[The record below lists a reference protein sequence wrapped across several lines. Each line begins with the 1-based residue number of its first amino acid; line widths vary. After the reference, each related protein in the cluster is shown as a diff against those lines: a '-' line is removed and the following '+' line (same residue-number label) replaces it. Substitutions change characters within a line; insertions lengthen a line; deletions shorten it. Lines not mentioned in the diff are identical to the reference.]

1 LELASRSRKSVL
13 ARDFFVTIAAHA
25 ARGGLLQVLKLK
37 KFGVAACWVAAV
49 VVVGAVLLVP
59 AAAQAT
65 PTFLSPLMM
74 SDAGQDAYQPQVAED
89 PSGNV
94 LMVWTRSDGSNLR
107 IQARLRAPDGTLGS
121 TATISTSGRDAYD
134 PQVAF
139 DPSGNAIA
147 VWTQFDGSHLQI
159 HAAFRPAG
167 GSFGGD
173 QTISPSG
180 ADANAPGIAVDSAGK
195 AIAVWYW
202 FDGTTDRIQAAV
214 RPANGSFGTVQTLS
228 PLGQEAYQPRIA
240 AGPNADANAVA
251 VWNGLEGSA
260 LRVWSA
266 RRRDVVG
273 FPRPKG
279 ASPTNASLV
288 PAFKQCTSANRTH
301 GTPLSY
307 GSCTPPVQTSSVL
320 TIGSPDAN
328 GAPAKFTGT
337 ASYTAIAGN
346 SSTETDEADV
356 RIQVNLADIRNRPS
370 LTDYTGSVTLLSTL
384 QITDNSNAAE
394 TPEPGTGQPIT
405 YSARASC
412 TSTNSTSVGS
422 SCDLSTT
429 ADSIVPGTVIEGRRS
444 IWELGQIQ
452 VKDAGP
458 DGTPGNGDDAVFL
471 RQGVYVP

>member
-1 LELASRSRKSVL
+1 
-13 ARDFFVTIAAHA
+13 
-25 ARGGLLQVLKLK
+25 LK
-37 KFGVAACWVAAV
+37 KFGVAARLLALAL
-49 VVVGAVLLVP
+49 GAVSLVP
-59 AAAQAT
+59 AAAEAT
-65 PTFLSPLMM
+65 PTFLSATNI

-89 PSGNV
+89 SSGNV

-139 DPSGNAIA
+139 APDGNAIA
-147 VWTQFDGSHLQI
+147 VWTQFDGSHTRT

-173 QTISPSG
+173 QTISPIG
-180 ADANAPGIAVDSAGK
+180 ADANGPGIAIDSTGK
-195 AIAVWYW
+195 AIAIWYW
-202 FDGTTDRIQAAV
+202 FDGTTDRIQAAL
-214 RPANGSFGTVQTLS
+214 RPANGSFGTAQTLS
-228 PLGQEAYQPRIA
+228 PLGQEAYEPRVA

-251 VWNGLEGSA
+251 VWTGVDGSN
-260 LRVWSA
+260 LRVQSA

-279 ASPTNASLV
+279 ASPTIVSLV

-301 GTPLSY
+301 GAPLSY
-307 GSCTPPVQTSSVL
+307 GSCAPPQQSSSVL

-328 GAPAKFTGT
+328 GTAAKFTGS
-337 ASYTAIAGN
+337 ANYTAIAGN

-356 RIQVNLADIRNRPS
+356 RIVLSLADIRNRPS
-370 LTDYTGSVTLLSTL
+370 LTDYTGSVTLLSSL
-384 QITDNSNAAE
+384 QITDSSNAAE
-394 TPEPGTGQPIT
+394 TPEPGTVQSIT
-405 YSARASC
+405 YSAQSPC
-412 TSTNSTSVGS
+412 TLTTSGSIGS
-422 SCDLSTT
+422 SCNLNTT
-429 ADSIVPGTVIEGRRS
+429 ADSIVPGTVVEGRRS
-444 IWELGQIQ
+444 IWELGQVQ